1 MLRFRRQVDMTT
13 PNTII
18 ADLVAEIDALRID
31 TERYRYLRDRLVAA
45 DFDWNET
52 GDCVLIFDWPKNVP
66 VGGNCDMNID
76 AAVASAKGDSPC

>member
-1 MLRFRRQVDMTT
+1 MTS

-18 ADLVAEIDALRID
+18 ADMQAEIDARRID
-31 TERYRYLRDRLVAA
+31 AERYRYLRERLVAA

-52 GDCVLIFDWPKNVP
+52 GDCVLIFDWPNTVP

-76 AAVASAKGDSPC
+76 AAMLAEAKC